1 MHTGDD
7 ETMWVP
13 EWLCG
18 ALGLLLL
25 ELAALFIATAISTI
39 KKKRGGK

>member
-1 MHTGDD
+1 MF
-7 ETMWVP
+7 VP

-25 ELAALFIATAISTI
+25 ELAALAIAAALGVG
-39 KKKRGGK
+39 KKPGGGK

>member
-1 MHTGDD
+1 
-7 ETMWVP
+7 MWVP